1 MLWDGMD
8 GYQVRYMDIEVKG
21 AARGLDPKY
30 LKKPLL
36 VGGYI
41 D

>member
-1 MLWDGMD
+1 MD
-8 GYQVRYMDIEVKG
+8 GYQVRCIDVEVKERRG
-21 AARGLDPKY
+21 GLDPKY